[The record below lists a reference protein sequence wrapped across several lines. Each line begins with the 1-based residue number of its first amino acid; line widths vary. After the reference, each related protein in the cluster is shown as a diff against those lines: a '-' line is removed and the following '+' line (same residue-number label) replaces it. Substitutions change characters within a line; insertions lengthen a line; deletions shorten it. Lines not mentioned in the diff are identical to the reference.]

1 MCIRD
6 RHIPSSNID
15 ANGEYTYAGTSANS
29 VGAPGLSFR
38 TTVANPSGTS
48 NTDNDPAKH
57 SAILVYLGKS
67 FSTLFS
73 EFHDNILNNIY
84 DHRRQVENYT
94 IKADNLERRLA
105 EIEIRRN
112 SLAQA
117 YNKQFQSMEESVT
130 GFKSTGNFLTGM
142 VDAWNEK

>member
-1 MCIRD
+1 MNDIIRFQSLDILSITQSFLNDNIRD
-6 RHIPSSNID
+6 PFD
-15 ANGEYTYAGTSANS
+15 
-29 VGAPGLSFR
+29 V
-38 TTVANPSGTS
+38 
-48 NTDNDPAKH
+48 
-57 SAILVYLGKS
+57 
-67 FSTLFS
+67 
-73 EFHDNILNNIY
+73 LNNIY

-94 IKADNLERRLA
+94 IKADNLEKRLA